1 MHTNL
6 WYSSLDLIKVYLEE
20 IQDELERKANP
31 GIEIHPKLKFLP
43 SIKNLKKKLQ
53 ENKNPPN
60 EDLKHQSIELKED
73 NFIAVNNEK
82 INKKTHNNHIIKDDD
97 IYFLHNFEPLNV
109 DSKSSPEIKNPEIES
124 LNNIINKLN
133 HNTDLNLIVDVI
145 KTFKSKENFFIKNDL
160 NIFLFSSEL
169 DKFDNVK
176 KMMKNFTVQINYTIE
191 EKR

>member
-1 MHTNL
+1 M
-6 WYSSLDLIKVYLEE
+6 
-20 IQDELERKANP
+20 
-31 GIEIHPKLKFLP
+31 
-43 SIKNLKKKLQ
+43 
-53 ENKNPPN
+53 
-60 EDLKHQSIELKED
+60 KED